1 MRLIS
6 NSKACTGG
14 LIIAVVSVNGVW
26 QNHSFAMGFAHPLF
40 GVDHILVMIAVGLWA
55 VLVGGRAVWAL
66 PLTFLA
72 TMIAGFAAASVGLDI
87 PLAEPVISS
96 SIIALGLLVALAVK
110 APIWLGALITALF
123 AFFHGHAHGTE
134 AAAGSLILYAT
145 GFTFA
150 TGTLHAIGI
159 GLGIFAARSI
169 RQVAVRAM
177 GGIMALIGIALIVI

>member
-6 NSKACTGG
+6 NSKACTGA

-72 TMIAGFAAASVGLDI
+72 TMLAGFAAASVGLDI

-96 SIIALGLLVALAVK
+96 SII
-110 APIWLGALITALF
+110 
-123 AFFHGHAHGTE
+123 
-134 AAAGSLILYAT
+134 SLW
-145 GFTFA
+145 
-150 TGTLHAIGI
+150 
-159 GLGIFAARSI
+159 
-169 RQVAVRAM
+169 
-177 GGIMALIGIALIVI
+177 